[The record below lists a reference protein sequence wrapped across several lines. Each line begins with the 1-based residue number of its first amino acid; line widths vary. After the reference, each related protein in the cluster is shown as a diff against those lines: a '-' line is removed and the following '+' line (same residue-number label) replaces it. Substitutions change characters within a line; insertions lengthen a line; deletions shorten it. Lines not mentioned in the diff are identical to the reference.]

1 MDLESVDIKKESTT
15 FNLEGAEGKRII
27 LHFNASRKLVLV
39 FSFNFIFLSC
49 LGNTEKLRNGLR
61 IFITVIFFS
70 KLILA
75 GQKLF

>member
-1 MDLESVDIKKESTT
+1 MDTKSVDIKKESTT
-15 FNLEGAEGKRII
+15 SNLEGAQGKRIF

-49 LGNTEKLRNGLR
+49 LSDVEKITNGLR
-61 IFITVIFFS
+61 IFITVIFFP